1 MKRVHTEGGS
11 INITPFINDRCEEGE
26 DRLTHLNQHRF
37 DESDSEY
44 DEDQFGNV
52 DEDVI
57 NHDNSDNHNISLSI
71 RNDNKNTEGY
81 KFDYANNLK
90 QNLRGRPD
98 PQINDDRNVKT
109 VILFIKIFLG
119 STGKSK
125 SKWRNCWLHFIR
137 PLTI

>member
-1 MKRVHTEGGS
+1 MKRVYTEGGN
-11 INITPFINDRCEEGE
+11 INITPFKNDRLEEGE
-26 DRLTHLNQHRF
+26 DRLTHLNHHRF

-57 NHDNSDNHNISLSI
+57 NHHYISHDNSDNHNLNI

-98 PQINDDRNVKT
+98 SQINNERNVKI
-109 VILFIKIFLG
+109 VILFIKIFIG
-119 STGKSK
+119 STGKNK
-125 SKWRNCWLHFIR
+125 SK
-137 PLTI
+137 

>member
-11 INITPFINDRCEEGE
+11 INITPFENDRCEEGE

-57 NHDNSDNHNISLSI
+57 NHHNLSI

-81 KFDYANNLK
+81 KFDYAYNLK

-98 PQINDDRNVKT
+98 PQINDERNDERNFKT
-109 VILFIKIFLG
+109 VILFIKIFIG
-119 STGKSK
+119 STGKNK
-125 SKWRNCWLHFIR
+125 SK
-137 PLTI
+137 